1 MSKPTSKK
9 ITPPAK
15 TPIRKS
21 PYGGRAHGT
30 HSAINNPPKRFRVD
44 GK

>member
-1 MSKPTSKK
+1 MSRPSKK

-21 PYGGRAHGT
+21 PYGDRAHGT
-30 HSAINNPPKRFRVD
+30 HAAIANKPKRFKTN
-44 GK
+44 GQ